1 MALHNIVVADGLPV
15 VEGGVSITGVTI
27 DMITNLREVY
37 LSLSGLCE
45 ALDKCEGLD
54 EDVSI
59 KHEQSKA
66 LLKYLRAS
74 KTFGGSK

>member
-1 MALHNIVVADGLPV
+1 MKHDMTLVDGLLV

-45 ALDKCEGLD
+45 VLDKCEGLD
-54 EDVSI
+54 EETKF
-59 KHEQSKA
+59 KHEHAKS

-74 KTFGGSK
+74 KKFGESK